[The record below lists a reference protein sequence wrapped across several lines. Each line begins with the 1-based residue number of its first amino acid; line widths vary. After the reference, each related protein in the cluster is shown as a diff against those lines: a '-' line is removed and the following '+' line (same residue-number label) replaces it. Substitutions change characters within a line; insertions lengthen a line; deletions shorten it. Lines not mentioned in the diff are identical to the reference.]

1 MRFDEMKEA
10 VRDARAT
17 INRADM
23 HVSSMASMCAGRL
36 RRAGVSHHTL
46 CELKKE
52 LANYNMHTGS
62 WKS

>member
-1 MRFDEMKEA
+1 MKFDEMREA
-10 VRDARAT
+10 INDARAT

-23 HVSSMASMCAGRL
+23 VVSGMASMCAGRL
-36 RRAGVSHHTL
+36 RSAGVSHHYL